1 MRLILPLL
9 AMIGAVFAYAC
20 SPQPSLYAETA
31 ASAELH
37 DVAVDAGDH
46 LKIDGRRVVLAD
58 AQTPQPAPQAACR
71 AESMIAQRAA
81 ATVRSHLASA
91 RHLEVYA
98 AGPEPQALVNLD
110 GLDLGQTL
118 INEGLAV
125 PRAQAAM
132 DWCNGRS

>member
-1 MRLILPLL
+1 MRLFLPLL

-20 SPQPSLYAETA
+20 SPQPSLYGESTA
-31 ASAELH
+31 AAELH
-37 DVAVDAGDH
+37 DVTVDAGDR
-46 LKIDGRRVVLAD
+46 LKIDGRQVVLAD
-58 AQTPQPAPQAACR
+58 AQTPQPAPQAGCR

-81 ATVRSHLASA
+81 ETVRSHLASA
-91 RHLEVYA
+91 RHLEVYS
-98 AGPEPQALVNLD
+98 AGPAPQALVNLD

-125 PRAQAAM
+125 SRAQAPM